1 MIEVYLSLI
10 FREKKHAE
18 IKWKTKNATVGIV
31 TKSKN
36 ATVGI
41 VTKSKNATVGIVT
54 KSKNATVFLLVN
66 KSTCNNIKE

>member
-1 MIEVYLSLI
+1 MP
-10 FREKKHAE
+10 
-18 IKWKTKNATVGIV
+18 
-31 TKSKN
+31 
-36 ATVGI
+36 VGI